1 MAVTF
6 VQGQKSKLHLMFY
19 TMNADVFAEVR
30 SPGYQTH
37 YRVRFKNT
45 RHMIEGT
52 DLDHVYQQAKNYYNA
67 YFNLVGEP
75 P

>member
-6 VQGQKSKLHLMFY
+6 AQAQESKLSLLFR

-30 SPGYQTH
+30 APGYQTH

-45 RHMIEGT
+45 KHLIEGT
-52 DLDHVYQQAKNYYNA
+52 DLDAVYLQAKDYHNA
-67 YFNLVGEP
+67 YFNLMGEP

>member
-6 VQGQKSKLHLMFY
+6 VQVQMSKLSLLFR

-37 YRVRFKNT
+37 YRAWFKNT
-45 RHMIEGT
+45 KHLIEGT
-52 DLDHVYQQAKNYYNA
+52 DLERVYQDAKAYRDA
-67 YFNLVGEP
+67 YFNLMGEEP
-75 P
+75 